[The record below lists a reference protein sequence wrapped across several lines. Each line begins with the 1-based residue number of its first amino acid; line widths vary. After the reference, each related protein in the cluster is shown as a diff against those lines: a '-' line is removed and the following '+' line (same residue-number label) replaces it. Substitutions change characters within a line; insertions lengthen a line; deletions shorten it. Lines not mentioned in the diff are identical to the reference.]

1 MSTKTKAKPAAAKA
15 KEGTPAA
22 DKAAKT
28 EPAAKKQA
36 PEKKDKRTATIRAL
50 VTPVKVP
57 AGTLARGGEARKVP
71 MAHAEY
77 LAEKGQAEII
87 EVTE

>member
-1 MSTKTKAKPAAAKA
+1 MSTKTKAKPAAKKPKA
-15 KEGTPAA
+15 T
-22 DKAAKT
+22 
-28 EPAAKKQA
+28 
-36 PEKKDKRTATIRAL
+36 EKKDTRTATIRAL

-77 LAEKGQAEII
+77 LADKGEAEII
-87 EVTE
+87 EVTD